1 VICDERLNTEED
13 LAAGQVHLLVSLRSA
28 RPGEYQ
34 SFLITH
40 GTHGSRVRPVRSNVL
55 PAGTRL
61 HVEEAAE
68 DEAVDVVAIINQARE
83 DEVIDLDA
91 TQPRETLPQDSPVQ
105 SDSTTQVVTEPS
117 EHEDSTT
124 IVAAHVPESPRSAED
139 STTLVLRVSEAAAPG
154 GLDRDDIARF
164 YRDFG
169 GGGQQP

>member
-1 VICDERLNTEED
+1 
-13 LAAGQVHLLVSLRSA
+13 VSLRSA

-40 GTHGSRVRPVRSNVL
+40 GTQGSRVRPVRSNVL

-61 HVEEAAE
+61 HIDEAAE
-68 DEAVDVVAIINQARE
+68 DVAIDVVAIINQARQ

-91 TQPRETLPQDSPVQ
+91 TQPRETLLQDPPVQ
-105 SDSTTQVVTEPS
+105 ADSTTV
-117 EHEDSTT
+117 
-124 IVAAHVPESPRSAED
+124 VAALAPESPRSAED